1 MRTIK
6 GRGHGFVFSPFCLN
20 LPSELSGFPPSLPAL
35 YPSIH
40 PFFPP
45 SLYLALQIRCVCV
58 STWKWLPP
66 FFFFFTGRHAHSPQ
80 THNPC
85 FKMWEFLFWGGERL
99 LFVLTHCGCMCVLG
113 QRHTRRGRG
122 WGSRHCSLQG
132 KQHLH
137 SYSDRTQT
145 QTHYLLPNIHQL
157 TQLTRDGCPLK
168 DMHSGDPRLSFCAHA
183 QNIAGIDPERVNL
196 MSPKTSRCF
205 KWPMLCQFTH
215 ARMHKLSVTALFI
228 CKHTSCQPSSP
239 VLSLTLSLENC
250 LGCFVTVCI
259 CFVSLIPRKK
269 KIGHFDLSVDCF
281 LYLNHFSSVI

>member
-1 MRTIK
+1 
-6 GRGHGFVFSPFCLN
+6 
-20 LPSELSGFPPSLPAL
+20 
-35 YPSIH
+35 
-40 PFFPP
+40 
-45 SLYLALQIRCVCV
+45 
-58 STWKWLPP
+58 
-66 FFFFFTGRHAHSPQ
+66 
-80 THNPC
+80 
-85 FKMWEFLFWGGERL
+85 
-99 LFVLTHCGCMCVLG
+99 MCVLG

-183 QNIAGIDPERVNL
+183 QNIAGIDPERVNF

-250 LGCFVTVCI
+250 LGCFVTVCVCI
-259 CFVSLIPRKK
+259 VSLIPRKK
-269 KIGHFDLSVDCF
+269 KNRLFWPFSGLF
-281 LYLNHFSSVI
+281 LLFKSLQFSHLRYRFLFCRNLWCHITTWFCK